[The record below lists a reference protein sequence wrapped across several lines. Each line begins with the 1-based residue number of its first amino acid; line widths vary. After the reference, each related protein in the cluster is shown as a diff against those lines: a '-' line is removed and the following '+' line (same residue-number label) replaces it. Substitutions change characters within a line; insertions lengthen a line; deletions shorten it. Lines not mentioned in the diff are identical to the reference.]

1 MSRSSLSEEDV
12 KNRYITPAINK
23 AGWETTDYLTP
34 FVKLSQKNKKGELQN
49 EVSQSLAK

>member
-34 FVKLSQKNKKGELQN
+34 FVKLSQKNKKAICDRLLNNHKQ
-49 EVSQSLAK
+49 K